1 MSNTTINYVNANH
14 KLFDDSLVRQS
25 ELDDDRFVYSKCPA
39 FNHKSNRIFVA
50 FNCQSESSI

>member
-39 FNHKSNRIFVA
+39 FKAGLLFITLL
-50 FNCQSESSI
+50 Q